1 VISSSW
7 FKLRVEDSGTITYRK
22 HWFVLLRQVSQPTLV
37 VLLIAFGMIAR
48 LLTLAGTPDQRLFD
62 GSKTPPIDTVM
73 LTLPILLIPVVLW
86 WIYQYLDWRNDI
98 FQVTADEILDIDKK
112 PFGAESRRAAPLEN
126 ILSTESE
133 RLGLAGYLLNYG
145 TVYITVGG
153 ANLDFE
159 DVLDPT
165 AVQAD
170 IDRRR
175 EARVAQRREFEAM
188 AERERL
194 SDWLVAYHEN
204 EAEWRQ
210 SHGPAEPEPKSE

>member
-1 VISSSW
+1 
-7 FKLRVEDSGTITYRK
+7 
-22 HWFVLLRQVSQPTLV
+22 
-37 VLLIAFGMIAR
+37 
-48 LLTLAGTPDQRLFD
+48 
-62 GSKTPPIDTVM
+62 M
-73 LTLPILLIPVVLW
+73 LTLPILLIPVALW
-86 WIYQYLDWRNDI
+86 WIYQYIDWRNDI
-98 FQVTADEILDIDKK
+98 FQVTPDEILDIDKK
-112 PFGAESRRAAPLEN
+112 PFGSETRRAAPLEN

-133 RLGLAGYLLNYG
+133 RVGLAGYLLNFG

-175 EARVAQRREFEAM
+175 EARAAQKREFEAIS
-188 AERERL
+188 ERERM

-210 SHGPAEPEPKSE
+210 SRGATEPEPKSE